1 MGLLG
6 ATAFSTLG
14 LLKIN
19 LLGPGVTQCVKGL
32 WDKPEKK

>member
-6 ATAFSTLG
+6 ATAVTFLG

-19 LLGPGVTQCVKGL
+19 LVGPGITQTVTGMWHRPKAQ
-32 WDKPEKK
+32 